1 MLKNLINLVKSVS
14 SLFIPEKV
22 CRSALYKYE
31 KVSES
36 DIIKDL
42 EKDTV
47 FINCYK
53 KDGSIN

>member
-14 SLFIPEKV
+14 SLFMPEKV
-22 CRSALYKYE
+22 CRSTHFMNE
-31 KVSES
+31 KVCESE
-36 DIIKDL
+36 IIEDL

-53 KDGSIN
+53 KDESIN